1 MPQPRRVRR
10 HMALYTSRGLSPTRG
25 CTPGQLDARCRAS
38 SPDPIHDSPPEP
50 TRVSRGLAWGTEG
63 SVGEHRR
70 TAHQTVEH
78 LERVDGSPERSNLL
92 ESLAP
97 AYGLEQEPGT
107 TNHRPLQFLFKAD
120 SKPFRRKHSCF
131 PEARSAPRSSDQ
143 HSHPTVLNVE
153 REAVAVPL
161 SN

>member
-1 MPQPRRVRR
+1 
-10 HMALYTSRGLSPTRG
+10 MASRGDTGCHNPDEFGDIWLYILVGDCPPTRG
-25 CTPGQLDARCRAS
+25 CARPTGCMLPRFA
-38 SPDPIHDSPPEP
+38 PDPIHDSPPEP

-97 AYGLEQEPGT
+97 AYGLEQEP
-107 TNHRPLQFLFKAD
+107 RPNPPVGCAKSSL
-120 SKPFRRKHSCF
+120 KP
-131 PEARSAPRSSDQ
+131 
-143 HSHPTVLNVE
+143 
-153 REAVAVPL
+153 PL
-161 SN
+161 SRSGVSILASRRFGVRQSQSTSMRIQRC